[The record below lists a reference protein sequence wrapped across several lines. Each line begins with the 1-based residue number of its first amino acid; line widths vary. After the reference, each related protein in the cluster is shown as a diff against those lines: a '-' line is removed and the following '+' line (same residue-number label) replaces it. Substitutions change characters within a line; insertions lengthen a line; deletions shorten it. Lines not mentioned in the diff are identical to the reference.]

1 MQSAPERE
9 SFGAVFLVVLPQSF
23 LVESEKCI
31 TEAFGR
37 LETFSP
43 DGSEE
48 YWALMCHL
56 AQISQIKVQSERVSA
71 LHIKWKATTTEVS
84 SFSALSGRL
93 GLSN

>member
-1 MQSAPERE
+1 M
-9 SFGAVFLVVLPQSF
+9 VLLQSF
-23 LVESEKCI
+23 LVESEKCV

-56 AQISQIKVQSERVSA
+56 AQICQIKVQSEREKQLPQRPHPF
-71 LHIKWKATTTEVS
+71 LHS
-84 SFSALSGRL
+84 LRD
-93 GLSN
+93 